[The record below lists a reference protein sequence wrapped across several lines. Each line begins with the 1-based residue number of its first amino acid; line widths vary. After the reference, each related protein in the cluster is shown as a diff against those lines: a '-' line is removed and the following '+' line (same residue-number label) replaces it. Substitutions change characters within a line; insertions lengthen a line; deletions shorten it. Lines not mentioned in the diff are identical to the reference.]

1 MYDTFSRYKLG
12 RKCPFCDHSKLYKM
26 NDGRLKCGHCKAR
39 FSLAKLRKDLSILY
53 YFYLETSARKTANE
67 MHMSY
72 KPIYTRFMH
81 FRKCIS
87 SYLEAQFAEL
97 NGELEIDESYFG
109 GKRKGKRG
117 RGAAGKVAVMG
128 ILERKG
134 RIYTTVIPNA
144 KAETLMQEIKSK
156 TIKGSVFYTDT
167 FKSYKSLTQVGKH
180 LEINHQKDFAKG
192 RTHINGIEGFW
203 SYAKERLHKY
213 HGVDQAH
220 FPLYLKELEFR
231 FNYRTENA
239 LRLLFEIVYQNANF
253 GPKTT

>member
-1 MYDTFSRYKLG
+1 V
-12 RKCPFCDHSKLYKM
+12 FCDSTKIYKM
-26 NDGRLKCGHCKAR
+26 TDGRIKCGQCKAK
-39 FSLAKLRKDLSILY
+39 FSLAKLRKDLDLLY
-53 YFYLETSARKTANE
+53 YFYLETSARKTAQE
-67 MHMSY
+67 MSMSY
-72 KPIYTRFMH
+72 KPVYFKFMQ
-81 FRKCIS
+81 FRKAIS
-87 SYLEAQFAEL
+87 DYLEAQFAEL

-156 TIKGSVFYTDT
+156 AIKGSVFYTDT

-231 FNYRTENA
+231 FNYRTENS
-239 LRLLFEIVYQNANF
+239 LRLLFEIVYRPTN
-253 GPKTT
+253 

>member
-1 MYDTFSRYKLG
+1 MQ
-12 RKCPFCDHSKLYKM
+12 
-26 NDGRLKCGHCKAR
+26 
-39 FSLAKLRKDLSILY
+39 
-53 YFYLETSARKTANE
+53 
-67 MHMSY
+67 
-72 KPIYTRFMH
+72 
-81 FRKCIS
+81 FRKAIS
-87 SYLEAQFAEL
+87 DYLEAQFAEL

-134 RIYTTVIPNA
+134 RIYTIVIPNA

-231 FNYRTENA
+231 FNYRTENS
-239 LRLLFEIVYQNANF
+239 LRLLFEIVYRPTN
-253 GPKTT
+253 